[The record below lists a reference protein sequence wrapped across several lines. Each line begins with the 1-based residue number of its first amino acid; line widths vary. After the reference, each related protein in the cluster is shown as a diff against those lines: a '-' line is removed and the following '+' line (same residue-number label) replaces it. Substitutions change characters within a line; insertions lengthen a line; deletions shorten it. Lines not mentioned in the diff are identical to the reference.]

1 MKQKKAI
8 KKFMLICNFDVDNSD
23 IKSANKKDTNNIN
36 IKVADNSGKVNA
48 DKDVK
53 NSPN

>member
-1 MKQKKAI
+1 
-8 KKFMLICNFDVDNSD
+8 MLIGNFDLDNSD

-48 DKDVK
+48 EKDVK
-53 NSPN
+53 NCRN